1 MPRSAAFIF
10 SNGEKFRLA
19 PRRYLHWV
27 FEAKKALVC
36 PCSTYGDVSKVIV
49 QAYGADEIG
58 VRVWSKRLD

>member
-1 MPRSAAFIF
+1 
-10 SNGEKFRLA
+10 
-19 PRRYLHWV
+19 LHWV